1 MEKFKVWLKA
11 TGLTNVGWGAGFV
24 VSGLAGWTFTAGA
37 CAGIFI
43 YINFNVIKKLI
54 KGDN

>member
-1 MEKFKVWLKA
+1 MENLKLWFKA
-11 TGLTNVGWGAGFV
+11 AGLTNLGWGAGFV
-24 VSGLAGWTFTAGA
+24 AAGLAGWSFIAGG

-43 YINFNVIKKLI
+43 YVNFNVIKKLI